1 MGDSIASNFLNE
13 VKIMVSPVIQS
24 ALTQMQALSNESIGQ
39 LGGQAGRAQK
49 IDTAVGEG
57 GFAEELR
64 STLVRINDIQQTAKE
79 KGMALQSGNENIS
92 LDEVMVDMQKAS
104 VAFEMSVQV
113 RNRLVNAYK
122 EIMNMQV

>member
-1 MGDSIASNFLNE
+1 
-13 VKIMVSPVIQS
+13 MVSPVLQS
-24 ALTQMQALSNESIGQ
+24 ALSQMHALSNEPIGS
-39 LGGQAGRAQK
+39 AGRSLK
-49 IDTAVGEG
+49 VNTSVGEG

-64 STLVRINDIQQTAKE
+64 STLVRVNDIQQTAKAE
-79 KGMALQSGNENIS
+79 GMALQSGEEGVS

-104 VAFEMSVQV
+104 VAFEMSVQI